1 MPRHLYL
8 FRLKTLQELSRKA
21 GFEVINV
28 KITVRN
34 ARGIYLASRSIQ
46 KATKAG
52 RAQAS
57 VPDPNIQAEIW
68 QFMEWIM
75 CKLNSNLGE
84 ELVVF
89 AGKQVALYP
98 FDR

>member
-8 FRLKTLQELSRKA
+8 FTLKTLQELSRKA
-21 GFEVINV
+21 GFRMKNG

-52 RAQAS
+52 RARAS
-57 VPDPNIQAEIW
+57 VTDPNIQAEIW

-75 CKLNSNLGE
+75 CRLNSKFGE
-84 ELVVF
+84 ELVFF
-89 AGKQVALYP
+89 ASK
-98 FDR
+98 